1 MYNEF
6 GYTDPVL
13 RPRVKVVGVGGTG
26 GGHGEGGG
34 GESKGGR
41 DTRRK
46 GKRRLLCADVL
57 HSFSSSST
65 VCTFTFVPCSFRF

>member
-6 GYTDPVL
+6 GYTDPFL
-13 RPRVKVVGVGGTG
+13 RPRVKVVGRGGREWEEGTG
-26 GGHGEGGG
+26 RGG
-34 GESKGGR
+34 GE
-41 DTRRK
+41 DTRRE

-57 HSFSSSST
+57 HSFSPSST

>member
-1 MYNEF
+1 M
-6 GYTDPVL
+6 
-13 RPRVKVVGVGGTG
+13 G
-26 GGHGEGGG
+26 GGDGEGRGGG
-34 GESKGGR
+34 GEGGR

-65 VCTFTFVPCSFRF
+65 VCTFTFVPCSFCF

>member
-6 GYTDPVL
+6 GYTDPFL

-34 GESKGGR
+34 ESKGGR

-46 GKRRLLCADVL
+46 GERRLLCADVL
-57 HSFSSSST
+57 HSFSPSST

>member
-1 MYNEF
+1 M
-6 GYTDPVL
+6 
-13 RPRVKVVGVGGTG
+13 G
-26 GGHGEGGG
+26 GGDGEGRGG
-34 GESKGGR
+34 GEGGR

-57 HSFSSSST
+57 HSFSPSST